1 MAQYEEVQRRFSA
14 GEKLLAISRAMGLA
28 RGTVRRYA
36 YAQSFPERAA
46 RVPEPSILDPYLGH
60 LEARLAEGCAVLC
73 ISRHQ
78 SRMEYEVSCPMV
90 AAFG

>member
-1 MAQYEEVQRRFSA
+1 
-14 GEKLLAISRAMGLA
+14 
-28 RGTVRRYA
+28 
-36 YAQSFPERAA
+36 
-46 RVPEPSILDPYLGH
+46 VPIIP
-60 LEARLAEGCAVLC
+60 VLC

>member
-1 MAQYEEVQRRFSA
+1 
-14 GEKLLAISRAMGLA
+14 
-28 RGTVRRYA
+28 
-36 YAQSFPERAA
+36 
-46 RVPEPSILDPYLGH
+46 VPEPSILDPYLGH

-78 SRMEYEVSCPMV
+78 SRMEYEVSCPMA